1 MKYIVDITLTFCK
14 NSEVLKNKSI
24 RKLPFPAWNLQIS
37 CRGILQVLL
46 QTESRVSC
54 TPLPTLPGFGV
65 EDPAPDNCVDNSGLW
80 KEHHAPDI

>member
-54 TPLPTLPGFGV
+54 TPLPALLYLV
-65 EDPAPDNCVDNSGLW
+65 LELKILLLIIV
-80 KEHHAPDI
+80 